1 MLERRN
7 TESLKKI
14 FAGYDYIMTTAQ
26 LNSEKVYYRDIQKLP
41 EFATCNENVI

>member
-14 FAGYDYIMTTAQ
+14 FAGYDYIMTAAQ
-26 LNSEKVYYRDIQKLP
+26 LAERGGKIRCKRTINQLQ
-41 EFATCNENVI
+41 NL